1 MGEKTEAWERVLG
14 NWGMAGAEG
23 TRILFS
29 PGTLDQQTSKKSL
42 IGKQFPVKTDN
53 VTMQG
58 KLHSQKVSEQESI

>member
-1 MGEKTEAWERVLG
+1 
-14 NWGMAGAEG
+14 MAGAEG
-23 TRILFS
+23 TRILLS

-42 IGKQFPVKTDN
+42 VGKQFPVKTDN